1 MARMDTA
8 RATPQAPPCPLPPPI
23 QKSNAQRSSTSPVCH
38 APARVARVGGPG
50 CQGCWPDGRQVGS
63 ILCSKVWGV
72 CGHEGVWGGQDV
84 PTAGK
89 CKLHAL
95 VVCHACCSLFFK
107 LPHAACRMSRAR
119 PTLYPSTAPFEV
131 LFRIAGARF
140 TAFLSW
146 WLCRAHPQ
154 IEANRIVMED
164 PVDRK
169 HVQGVIRVSRLAQA
183 AQATQPPPL
192 SHTLSQQICG
202 KQWRDANAPEPQ
214 LASPPSE
221 GSVAF
226 TWLASSYPLDSV
238 RGSVR
243 GMPLGP

>member
-23 QKSNAQRSSTSPVCH
+23 QKSNAQCQCHPIPAKSH

-50 CQGCWPDGRQVGS
+50 CQGCRPDGRQVGS
-63 ILCSKVWGV
+63 ILCSEVWGV
-72 CGHEGVWGGQDV
+72 RGYEGVWGGQDV

-95 VVCHACCSLFFK
+95 VVCHACCSLFSK
-107 LPHAACRMSRAR
+107 LPHAASRTPDPHSA
-119 PTLYPSTAPFEV
+119 LSAAPFEV

-140 TAFLSW
+140 AAFLSW
-146 WLCRAHPQ
+146 RLCRARPQ

-164 PVDRK
+164 PVDR
-169 HVQGVIRVSRLAQA
+169 RVS
-183 AQATQPPPL
+183 
-192 SHTLSQQICG
+192 S
-202 KQWRDANAPEPQ
+202 
-214 LASPPSE
+214 
-221 GSVAF
+221 GSV
-226 TWLASSYPLDSV
+226 TWQRLHRPHSRHPCLTHSHSKSVANKGKVLMCPSRSLRAHPLWASWHQGSSYLLDSV

-243 GMPLGP
+243 AMPSGP